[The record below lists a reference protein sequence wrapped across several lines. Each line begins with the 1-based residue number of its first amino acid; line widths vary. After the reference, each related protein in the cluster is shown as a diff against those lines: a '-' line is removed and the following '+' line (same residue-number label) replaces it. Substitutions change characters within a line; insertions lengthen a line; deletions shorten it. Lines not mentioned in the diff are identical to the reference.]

1 MKNTIASFSLFTLLI
16 VLMIFSTKYVENK
29 SEYYSN
35 KANILESI
43 IVNESWK
50 EAYNN
55 SMNFLEEW
63 KKDSNIIPA
72 FINHSHIETISNDI
86 LKLTQYIKNEDKVD
100 CLATIHEV
108 KFLLEEMVNS
118 EKVTLPNVF

>member
-1 MKNTIASFSLFTLLI
+1 VKNTIASFSLFIILMTLM
-16 VLMIFSTKYVENK
+16 VFSTKYVENK
-29 SEYYSN
+29 SDYYSN
-35 KANILESI
+35 KADILEAI

-50 EAYNN
+50 EAYDN
-55 SMNFLEEW
+55 SIDFLNEW

-72 FINHSHIETISNDI
+72 FINHSHIEAITNDI

-108 KFLLEEMVNS
+108 KFLLEEMIDA
-118 EKVTLPNVF
+118 EKVTLPNIF